1 MHRSRG
7 ARERDGASGRCGG
20 GLSRG
25 ATTGMS
31 DVQPGLPAG
40 RDYIRVH
47 HVDTAYPRLW
57 PLVASYCSLFFRL
70 LGKSGP
76 L

>member
-1 MHRSRG
+1 MRRSRA
-7 ARERDGASGRCGG
+7 AREFDGASGRRDG

-31 DVQPGLPAG
+31 NVQPGRPTG

-47 HVDTAYPRLW
+47 RVDTVCPRL
-57 PLVASYCSLFFRL
+57 
-70 LGKSGP
+70 
-76 L
+76 